1 MQIGLATM
9 FGNTP
14 RRDFGFVRDVSV
26 AAEELGFCTL
36 YAPEHVVFFAEYQ
49 SKYPYSADGTP
60 NWGPDTGIYDPLFVA
75 AAGALATTTLR
86 FASSVMILP
95 QRPAL
100 LVAKEVMTLDHLSG
114 GRFDLGVGIGWSDEE
129 FAALGVPFARR
140 GKRADEYLEAM
151 RVAWTE
157 QRATYHGEFVSFEG
171 VVLNPKPLNGT
182 VPIVVGG
189 DSTAAMRR
197 AARLGDAWYGWWA
210 KVELE
215 PHLAML
221 AEVAAAEGRALGTAA
236 GPGALEVRVG
246 LPITETP
253 DAVAAKVEEARR
265 LGVDQF
271 VLGPAVPTKGMEA
284 VLRSWAEVAGL
295 V

>member
-1 MQIGLATM
+1 MQIGLSTM

-14 RRDFGFVRDVSV
+14 RRDFGFVRAV
-26 AAEELGFCTL
+26 AVAVEELGFTTL
-36 YAPEHVVFFAEYQ
+36 YAPEHVVFFASYR
-49 SKYPYSADGTP
+49 SKYPYTADGVP
-60 NWGPDTGIYDPLFVA
+60 SWGPDTGIYDPLFVA

-114 GRFDLGVGIGWSDEE
+114 GRFDLGIGLGWSDEE
-129 FAALGVPFARR
+129 FAALGVPFERR
-140 GKRADEYLEAM
+140 GKRADEYLEAI
-151 RVAWTE
+151 RLAWTE
-157 QRATYHGEFVSFEG
+157 PRATYHGEFVSFEG
-171 VVLNPKPLNGT
+171 MVLNPKPINGT

-189 DSTAAMRR
+189 DSRAAMRR

-210 KVELE
+210 GVELE
-215 PHLAML
+215 PHLQLL
-221 AEVAAAEGRALGTAA
+221 ATVAEGCERVV
-236 GPGALEVRVG
+236 GAPNGGLEVRVG
-246 LPITETP
+246 LPIGRETP
-253 DAVAAKVEEARR
+253 DEVAAKVDLARR

-271 VLGPAVPTKGMEA
+271 ILGPPVPTTNTEA
-284 VLRSWAEVAGL
+284 VLRQWAEVAGL